1 MRLQL
6 TATVL
11 AISSC
16 RLATAFVTG
25 SARLSNVAI
34 SRTAWS
40 APLQMAESYVEAEI
54 TGAPYTQGGSSS
66 DIKDDLLAQ
75 VEFSTS
81 GNKRSVT
88 LCCCCTCTQLIASS

>member
-6 TATVL
+6 TAVL
-11 AISSC
+11 AFTSYHF
-16 RLATAFVTG
+16 ATAFVAG
-25 SARLSNVAI
+25 SARVTNVLS
-34 SRTAWS
+34 RS
-40 APLQMAESYVEAEI
+40 AYTPLRMVESYVEAEI
-54 TGAPYTQGGSSS
+54 TGAPYTQGGSNS

-88 LCCCCTCTQLIASS
+88 CCLHSKHS